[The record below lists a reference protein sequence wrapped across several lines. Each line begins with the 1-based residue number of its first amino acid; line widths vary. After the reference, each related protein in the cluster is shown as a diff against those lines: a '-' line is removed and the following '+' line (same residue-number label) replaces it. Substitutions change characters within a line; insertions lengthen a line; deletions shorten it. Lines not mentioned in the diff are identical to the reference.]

1 MQKTVLRTFAV
12 LLQAKVQSRFKDG
25 TLIEGAFV
33 KPCQGK

>member
-12 LLQAKVQSRFKDG
+12 LLVLALGG
-25 TLIEGAFV
+25 TLIEGTFV